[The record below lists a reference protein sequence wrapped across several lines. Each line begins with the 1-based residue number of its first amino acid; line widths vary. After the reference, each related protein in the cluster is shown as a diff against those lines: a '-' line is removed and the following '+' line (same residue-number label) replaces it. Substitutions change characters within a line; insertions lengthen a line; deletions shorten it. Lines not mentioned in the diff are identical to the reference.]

1 MTVRAA
7 LLRLHRWTGLVLA
20 GFLGLVAL
28 TGIPLAWYEAL
39 DAAAAPALHRVS
51 PPTADDARLD
61 ALTLRERVARFVPG
75 AAMPATPLGG
85 QAGRSVAF
93 PVWLHEDGA
102 AGPVL
107 HEVFVDPYD
116 GAILGQ
122 RRWGDLR
129 EGLRNL
135 MPFLHRIHTALLFEG
150 IGELLLG
157 IVALA

>member
-1 MTVRAA
+1 MSVRAA

-20 GFLGLVAL
+20 GFLCLVAL
-28 TGIPLAWYEAL
+28 TGIPLAWYDTL
-39 DAAAAPALHRVS
+39 DAATAPALHRVAPRS
-51 PPTADDARLD
+51 ADAARLD
-61 ALTLRERVARFVPG
+61 ALILRDHVARLAPA

-85 QAGRSVAF
+85 QGGRSVPF
-93 PVWLHEDGA
+93 PVWLHEEGA
-102 AGPVL
+102 GAPVL
-107 HEVFVDPYD
+107 HEVFVDPYS

-150 IGELLLG
+150 IGEL
-157 IVALA
+157 